1 MQELHANV
9 VGRREFPRRRY
20 LGRNPRIPFTSTQVS
35 ALEAQFAVTRY
46 LSGAQVHS
54 IAVALGLTETRVKIW
69 FQNRR
74 AREKRERQ
82 PHDVTEHDSTAA
94 PSAPLRASLAA
105 DTVRLTPT
113 LGFDMSRP
121 LHEWLNSPT
130 VLAPSVLETGTTR
143 QFSLNRS
150 GTNFSP
156 PFGYWPGLPVP
167 QWSMQG
173 TWSFTLTFQVAPPIT
188 HQMCTKKGQ
197 CCGVERP

>member
-1 MQELHANV
+1 MAPTH
-9 VGRREFPRRRY
+9 GRREFPRRRY